1 MKSKEEVPAAPLGA
15 TLAATSPVSLSGSL
29 GASVGSLKLG
39 GPGVMLVVGFDDVG
53 LLGTMESAGDG
64 PGIFSSSGPVL
75 GAALV
80 CTRVS

>member
-1 MKSKEEVPAAPLGA
+1 MKSKEEVPAAPVGA
-15 TLAATSPVSLSGSL
+15 MLATMSPVSLSGSL

-39 GPGVMLVVGFDDVG
+39 GPGVTFVVGFDNVG

-80 CTRVS
+80 CACVS